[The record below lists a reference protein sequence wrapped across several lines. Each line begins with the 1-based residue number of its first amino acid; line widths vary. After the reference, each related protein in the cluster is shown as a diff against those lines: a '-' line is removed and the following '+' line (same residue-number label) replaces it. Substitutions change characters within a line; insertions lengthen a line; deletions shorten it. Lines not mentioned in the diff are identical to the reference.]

1 MNTTVNASSCTN
13 WLNPTAEK
21 IVETSVYSLTFVVSL
36 LGNTFIMIVV
46 YRTQAL
52 RKPINFFI
60 VNMAIS
66 DLLFPIFMFPV
77 SLTQLYTTTADS
89 RSISS
94 PFGHALCKLIVFL
107 PSVSVAVSIQS
118 LVLIAVER
126 FGAVVF
132 PFRSQLIGSKLCAF
146 FILVTW
152 IIAMVFN
159 SPYFA
164 IVKLVVDPRGQPRC
178 DVRWKEIFG
187 ESSSFAYYVITWFVT
202 FYFIPTVVL
211 IVLYSVIL
219 GRLKTQIFPGD
230 QSVNVEQQRARRNKS
245 VLKMSIAIVFAF
257 ALCWLPWSSIILLL
271 FFVPDSNFHCDL
283 PPYHDIAWFMAQ
295 ANCAINPVICFL
307 SSERYRQ
314 SLKRLLKCFET
325 LQE

>member
-1 MNTTVNASSCTN
+1 MNTAVNGSSCTN

-21 IVETSVYSLTFVVSL
+21 IVKTSVYSLTFVVSL
-36 LGNTFIMIVV
+36 LGNTFITIVV

-52 RKPINFFI
+52 KKPINLFI

-66 DLLFPIFMFPV
+66 DLLFPIFMFPLN
-77 SLTQLYTTTADS
+77 LTQLYAASDS
-89 RSISS
+89 GFVSG

-118 LVLIAVER
+118 LVLIAVDR

-132 PFRSQLIGSKLCAF
+132 PFRSQLIGSRLCAF
-146 FILVTW
+146 FILATW
-152 IIAMVFN
+152 IIAMAFN
-159 SPYFA
+159 SPY
-164 IVKLVVDPRGQPRC
+164 ISSLKLVEYPRGQPRC
-178 DVRWKEIFG
+178 EFRWEEIFG
-187 ESSSFAYYVITWFVT
+187 EPSTFAYYVITWFVT
-202 FYFIPTVVL
+202 FYFIPTVLL

-219 GRLKTQIFPGD
+219 GALKTQVFPSE
-230 QSVNVEQQRARRNKS
+230 QSVSVEEQRARRNKS
-245 VLKMSIAIVFAF
+245 VLKMSIAILLGF
-257 ALCWLPWSSIILLL
+257 ALCWLPWSSIILLF
-271 FFVPDSNFHCDL
+271 FFVPDSSSHCGL
-283 PPYHDIAWFMAQ
+283 LLYHDIAWFMAQ

-314 SLKRLLKCFET
+314 SFKRLLKCFET